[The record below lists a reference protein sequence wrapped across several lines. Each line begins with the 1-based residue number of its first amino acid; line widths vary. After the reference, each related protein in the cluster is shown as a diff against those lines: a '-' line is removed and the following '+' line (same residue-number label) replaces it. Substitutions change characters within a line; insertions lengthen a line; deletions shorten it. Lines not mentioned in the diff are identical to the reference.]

1 MPVFVEDYLIE
12 VPEIEFDPT
21 DPRWVELCQTSI
33 WKEYPGFEG
42 DGYPFE
48 LCSLDSINNSSIVKH
63 YKNVFK
69 DFDLR
74 WSNYIS
80 TKTPQGDGGDPVA
93 RATQVHSGLVKG
105 TLIKAD
111 ISTQGIPQHIDATR
125 TAGIVF
131 PLTFP
136 CDVNFHSTDHNG
148 QELNWLHKYKPVI
161 TILNSGNIWH
171 SVSTKQTGN
180 PRYSFQLDCYN
191 SWEEIVDLINTLYN
205 T

>member
-21 DPRWVELCQTSI
+21 DPRWIELCQTSI
-33 WKEYPGFEG
+33 WKEYPGWEG

-48 LCSLDSINNSSIVKH
+48 LCSLDSVNDSSIVKH

-80 TKTPQGDGGDPVA
+80 KQTSPGDGGDPEA
-93 RATQVHSGLVKG
+93 RANQVDPTLVKG
-105 TLIKAD
+105 TLIKGNIAD
-111 ISTQGIPQHIDATR
+111 RPILPHIDATR
-125 TAGIVF
+125 TAGFVF
-131 PLTFP
+131 PLTLP
-136 CDVNFHSTDHNG
+136 ADINFHSGRCVNEYEDIVYTH
-148 QELNWLHKYKPVI
+148 EYKPVI

-171 SVSTKQTGN
+171 SVSTKQIGN

-191 SWEEIVDLINTLYN
+191 TWEEIVDLINTL
-205 T
+205 